1 MKEKSIILKGE
12 VNMKDITISKKDLR
26 KAAFAVGFG
35 LTLGKQAARWLEVAV
50 SAAFG
55 AWMVN
60 KAEKGDTYA
69 QTICKQANINYD
81 NDNGDTEGENPEE

>member
-1 MKEKSIILKGE
+1 
-12 VNMKDITISKKDLR
+12 MKDITISKEDLR

-35 LTLGKQAARWLEVAV
+35 LALGKQAARWLDVAV
-50 SAAFG
+50 SAAFS

-69 QTICKQANINYD
+69 QTICKQANVNYD
-81 NDNGDTEGENPEE
+81 DDNGDTEGENPEE

>member
-1 MKEKSIILKGE
+1 
-12 VNMKDITISKKDLR
+12 MKDITISKEDLR

-35 LTLGKQAARWLEVAV
+35 LTLGKQAASWLGVAV

-69 QTICKQANINYD
+69 QQICKRANVNYG
-81 NDNGDTEGENPEE
+81 NDDCDTEGENPEE

>member
-1 MKEKSIILKGE
+1 
-12 VNMKDITISKKDLR
+12 MKDITISKKDLR
-26 KAAFAVGFG
+26 KVAFAVGFG
-35 LTLGKQAARWLEVAV
+35 LTLGKQAARWLDVAV
-50 SAAFG
+50 SAAFS

-69 QTICKQANINYD
+69 QTICKRANVNYD

>member
-35 LTLGKQAARWLEVAV
+35 LTLGKQVARWLEVAV

-60 KAEKGDTYA
+60 KAEKGDAYA
-69 QTICKQANINYD
+69 QTICKRANVNYD

>member
-1 MKEKSIILKGE
+1 
-12 VNMKDITISKKDLR
+12 MKDITISKKDLR
-26 KAAFAVGFG
+26 NAAFAVGFG

-60 KAEKGDTYA
+60 KAEKGDAYA
-69 QTICKQANINYD
+69 QTICKRANVNYD
-81 NDNGDTEGENPEE
+81 NDNGDTKGENPEE